1 MISHDTDRPRALTY
15 VRGYSLFY
23 ENEHPPSTNKN
34 PPGFS
39 PHYVQYAAC
48 CTVFM
53 YVCMYVYVYLCNV
66 CTVCIMILPYN
77 TTVYVQRTA
86 YSVQYSVQ
94 YSDMDRDTV
103 SYMSGFLLST
113 VPGMYVLYVV
123 L

>member
-1 MISHDTDRPRALTY
+1 MYAVTRFFMKTNTPPQPTKTHLGSRPTTY
-15 VRGYSLFY
+15 SML
-23 ENEHPPSTNKN
+23 HAA
-34 PPGFS
+34 
-39 PHYVQYAAC
+39 QYLC
-48 CTVFM
+48 M

-86 YSVQYSVQ
+86 YSVPYSVQ